1 MSLIKTSLHPQF
13 KKLSV
18 LFLLISLLSPL
29 AFADDNEERS
39 SFGFLDTF
47 SNLFLKMKDTYV
59 EKRAEYQP
67 LFPEDAKLVT
77 GHPRHNEIINQ
88 TNQLTSGFTNHK
100 ISVQGSMLSFDTN
113 CFKPF
118 SILDPFEDLSNM
130 QLCNK
135 QNIYREDY
143 ANERILPEMRRPDQY
158 VLNLDP
164 QNISSYCSCV
174 RSRSA
179 RYGVEGPANSEENMS
194 ERKRI
199 IDNLLKTGMDR
210 LAERFNSIA
219 PKVMY
224 ALTSRE
230 MSSLHLS
237 EQVLNDEGGERKKI
251 FTQKSALNSCAPG
264 QFGTLMN
271 GLLDP
276 ASSRGQALCS
286 PEGAKRLGQG
296 FISGRSSDCKGDK
309 SDAEHCKN
317 TSTGGM
323 ILQTDID
330 PETAIREIGRHISN
344 SGALEF
350 ADTYLNRHHRQILER
365 GHRNKTDI
373 VPVLN
378 IEILER
384 RLSKD
389 ALSWQ
394 NDRRKRIAE
403 NNLSDSEIQ
412 EFRAKHANRFSKVI
426 QDALANEISL
436 DGLKLW
442 EENNSPIIDAMKVLS
457 EKGSVKPDQITGN
470 LEYFKDHV
478 RSNPY
483 LSRYFPSIQDD
494 DEEKIKKE
502 IIDYVSGPL
511 KRMHDYIKR
520 HSDDKDNISISQINE
535 AMFLTY
541 RDDYKETVTECEDIQ
556 KTLISLCKA
565 ATNFGPEVEKVSDF
579 FTDPLL
585 IDLFREDDFSAYKGG
600 VGHKVDD
607 MVKASGLFCQEV
619 FPSERIKDLND
630 ESRSRQLLLNNT
642 PFLAGVRDLRKF
654 LTDIGSDPTIPWVAS
669 QTEYLKSESGQADA
683 KPANVTSE
691 STGNSYVLNMSS
703 EDNVASVR
711 YAATSTNKS
720 NINNKELK
728 DTASISVYNEG
739 DIPKAIPVDEETL
752 QPIKVKSANVES
764 DFEEIKTET
773 SPNLIPELAPNNP
786 ASTSFA
792 DKFINLSPSTQEQG
806 VFGVKEEPDPNN
818 LANTTDQANEV
829 VVDPLQAELLA
840 QLEKMKE
847 REQEMAQQI
856 AELKESVEEEEEQR
870 MVEKYE
876 QEQAALRQKV
886 ESLTTQLNERKA
898 EQEKPKVTTSAPS
911 QGFDGTLGGS
921 RGRSSTAS
929 APRVQ
934 PTSSSNSQQASAPS
948 APASVPQSLNR
959 SAPNS
964 FSGRSNLAGG
974 SLGLTSQTVQ
984 SSAARSSGQRSQM
997 NSIVSVDAN
1006 LASIARSV
1014 EGNTALRQTADP
1026 QILEKIIFKEVDGEI
1041 VFENGEPVIERTEL
1055 LTLEEAKLLEEQ
1067 EALAQAELL
1076 KEEEA
1081 NERAPAS
1088 IEEEMEAIE
1097 QSLYPR
1103 SRTYTVEEL
1112 ADELRRGK
1120 SLQDE

>member
-67 LFPEDAKLVT
+67 LFPKDAKLVT

-237 EQVLNDEGGERKKI
+237 EQVLNDEAGERKKV

-264 QFGTLMN
+264 QFRTLMN

-296 FISGRSSDCKGDK
+296 FVAGRSSDCKGEK

-323 ILQTDID
+323 ILLKDID

-344 SGALEF
+344 SGAMEF
-350 ADTYLNRHHRQILER
+350 ADTYLNRHHRQIQER

-373 VPVLN
+373 VPVLD

-384 RLSKD
+384 RLAKD

-394 NDRRKRIAE
+394 NDRRRFIAE
-403 NNLSDSEIQ
+403 NNISESEI
-412 EFRAKHANRFSKVI
+412 EEHRAKHANKVSKFI
-426 QDALANEISL
+426 QDALANEIGV

-442 EENNSPIIDAMKVLS
+442 EENNSPIISAMKVLS
-457 EKGSVKPDQITGN
+457 ENGAVKPDQISGN
-470 LEYFKDHV
+470 LDYFKDHV
-478 RSNPY
+478 RNNPY
-483 LSRYFPSIQDD
+483 LSKYFPSIQSGND
-494 DEEKIKKE
+494 EKIKNE

-511 KRMHDYIKR
+511 KKMHNYIKR
-520 HSDDKDNISISQINE
+520 HSDNKDGININEINE

-556 KTLISLCKA
+556 KTLISLCQA
-565 ATNFGPEVEKVSDF
+565 ATNYGPEVERVSDF

-585 IDLFREDDFSAYKGG
+585 IDLFNEDEHSAYKGG
-600 VGHKVDD
+600 VGHKQDD
-607 MVKASGLFCQEV
+607 IVKASGMFCQEV

-630 ESRSRQLLLNNT
+630 ENRSRQLLLNNT

-654 LTDIGSDPTIPWVAS
+654 LTDIGSDPTVPWVAS
-669 QTEYLKSESGQADA
+669 QIEYLKNETGQVDA
-683 KPANVTSE
+683 KPANITVESSVDSIVYNVTSE
-691 STGNSYVLNMSS
+691 DSVAFVRASSTN
-703 EDNVASVR
+703 
-711 YAATSTNKS
+711 NKS
-720 NINNKELK
+720 NNDSKDEKSNNEL
-728 DTASISVYNEG
+728 SVYESG
-739 DIPKAIPVDEETL
+739 VIPKAIPVNEDDL
-752 QPIKVKSANVES
+752 QPIKVKSSVAEVDTLES
-764 DFEEIKTET
+764 KAEVVPTIRQDLLPT
-773 SPNLIPELAPNNP
+773 NNTN
-786 ASTSFA
+786 SSFA
-792 DKFINLSPSTQEQG
+792 EKFSNITPLNQEQG
-806 VFGVKEEPDPNN
+806 VFDAENEPSQENSS
-818 LANTTDQANEV
+818 ASIEGQEQS
-829 VVDPLQAELLA
+829 VDPIQAELLS
-840 QLEKMKE
+840 QLERMRA

-856 AELKESVEEEEEQR
+856 AELKNTMEEEEDQR

-886 ESLTTQLNERKA
+886 DSLTTQLNERKI
-898 EQEKPKVTTSAPS
+898 EQEKPKVTTTPS

-934 PTSSSNSQQASAPS
+934 PTSGANSQQASAPS
-948 APASVPQSLNR
+948 APASVPQNINR
-959 SAPNS
+959 SATPSS
-964 FSGRSNLAGG
+964 FAGGSNLAAGN
-974 SLGLTSQTVQ
+974 LGLTSQTVQ
-984 SSAARSSGQRSQM
+984 SSAARSSGQRTQM
-997 NSIVSVDAN
+997 GSIVSVDTN

-1076 KEEEA
+1076 EEET

-1120 SLQDE
+1120 SLQEE